1 MKIADFVE
9 FKIKN
14 ETLREIKGGME
25 IWCSVNVGFPD
36 GSGFVNIGQCSG
48 PNQSICDET
57 YGSNLCSMYT
67 GGMGATSCEV
77 NCTQ

>member
-1 MKIADFVE
+1 MKIANFVQ
-9 FKIKN
+9 FKIEDEKLKN
-14 ETLREIKGGME
+14 IKGGME

-48 PNQSICDET
+48 STTEDCSN
-57 YGSNLCSMYT
+57 YGSTLCNSYM

-77 NCTQ
+77 VCTA

>member
-1 MKIADFVE
+1 MKIANFLQ
-9 FKIKN
+9 FKIDDEKLKN
-14 ETLREIKGGME
+14 IKGGME

-48 PNQSICDET
+48 GNTDQCQNE
-57 YGSNLCSMYT
+57 YGSSLCSSYT

-77 NCTQ
+77 VCTA